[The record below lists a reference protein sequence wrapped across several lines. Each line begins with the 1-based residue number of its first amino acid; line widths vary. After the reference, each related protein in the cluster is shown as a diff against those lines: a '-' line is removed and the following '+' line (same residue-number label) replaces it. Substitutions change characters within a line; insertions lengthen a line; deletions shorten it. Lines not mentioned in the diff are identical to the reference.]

1 MSSWFSPKDMKQVDH
16 AEDLAFRSPVP
27 TRMVSNGEYM
37 PAPQTR
43 EQREVED
50 RIKAS
55 SELLART
62 LGQSRRQFLQTSMGM
77 ATAFVAM
84 NQVFGNIFH
93 VDAAEARDPAAAAE
107 RAAMLSSEFI
117 FDDQTHH
124 VHDTFSWKG
133 ILFLREYASGK
144 NPEGK
149 AWNPALASEKLPQ
162 PRGHGASQSSRGH
175 QLGGRRD
182 RPILQPPSVFR
193 RDTGG

>member
-16 AEDLAFRSPVP
+16 AEDVAFRWPVP
-27 TRMVSNGEYM
+27 ARMVSNGEYM

-107 RAAMLSSEFI
+107 RARSEERR
-117 FDDQTHH
+117 
-124 VHDTFSWKG
+124 V
-133 ILFLREYASGK
+133 GK
-144 NPEGK
+144 
-149 AWNPALASEKLPQ
+149 
-162 PRGHGASQSSRGH
+162 
-175 QLGGRRD
+175 GGR
-182 RPILQPPSVFR
+182 
-193 RDTGG
+193 

>member
-50 RIKAS
+50 RIKVS

-93 VDAAEARDPAAAAE
+93 VDAEDV
-107 RAAMLSSEFI
+107 SEHRSEEHTSELQSRQYLVCRLLLEKKKKKQKRI
-117 FDDQTHH
+117 IKTISTH
-124 VHDTFSWKG
+124 
-133 ILFLREYASGK
+133 IE
-144 NPEGK
+144 
-149 AWNPALASEKLPQ
+149 
-162 PRGHGASQSSRGH
+162 
-175 QLGGRRD
+175 QLNNR
-182 RPILQPPSVFR
+182 
-193 RDTGG
+193 